1 MRMLLKFQVPVETGN
16 RTVTD
21 GTLQKVTQS
30 TMDRLKPEA
39 AYFFAQD
46 GLRGG
51 FMVFDMSDVSQ
62 IPVIAEPL
70 FMGLNARVEFV
81 PVMNAEDLA
90 KALKQVAAA
99 M

>member
-16 RTVTD
+16 RAVSD

-30 TMDRLKPEA
+30 TVDRLKPEA

-51 FMVFDMSDVSQ
+51 FMVFDMADVSQ

-70 FMGLNARVEFV
+70 FRGLDAKVEFI

-90 KALKQVAAA
+90 KALKQVAAGA
-99 M
+99 

>member
-51 FMVFDMSDVSQ
+51 FMVFDMSDVWQ

-70 FMGLNARVEFV
+70 LMGLNAKVEFV
-81 PVMNAEDLA
+81 SVMNAEDLA
-90 KALKQVAAA
+90 KALAHVAAA
-99 M
+99 G

>member
-16 RTVTD
+16 RTVSD

-30 TMDRLKPEA
+30 TVDRLKPEA

-51 FMVFDMSDVSQ
+51 LMVFDMTDVSQ

-70 FMGLNARVEFV
+70 FMGLDAKVEFI
-81 PVMNAEDLA
+81 PVMNADDLA

-99 M
+99 G

>member
-1 MRMLLKFQVPVETGN
+1 MRMLLKFQVPVETGT

-39 AYFFAQD
+39 AYFFAQE
-46 GLRGG
+46 GPRGG
-51 FMVFDMSDVSQ
+51 FMVFDMTDVSQ

-81 PVMNAEDLA
+81 PVMNAEDLR
-90 KALKQVAAA
+90 KALQQVAKG
-99 M
+99 